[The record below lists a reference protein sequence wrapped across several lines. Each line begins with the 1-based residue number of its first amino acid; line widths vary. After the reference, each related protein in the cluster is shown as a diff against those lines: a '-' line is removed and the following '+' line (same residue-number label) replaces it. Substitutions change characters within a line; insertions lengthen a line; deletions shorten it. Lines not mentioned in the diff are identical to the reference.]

1 MRVLCPGIVLWMVVL
16 GLASG
21 ALGQSAPAAS
31 PPAAAAAPPSPVAHG
46 LYVVAYRTP
55 RHISYSSPDIFH
67 GITQTVLDFL
77 SEHHVPVMR
86 DPERETTIETS
97 ELFSTDSMV
106 RLAREAGAG
115 HLLYVTVDRPLT
127 KWVKITVQCYDL
139 AGKQLWQEEAS
150 NGGGMSGKGGLA
162 KTLTKLREQLQA
174 RAGQTCLAGDAP
186 PATAPAKP

>member
-1 MRVLCPGIVLWMVVL
+1 MGARGFCVFILLVIA
-16 GLASG
+16 GLA
-21 ALGQSAPAAS
+21 ALAAGTAPAS
-31 PPAAAAAPPSPVAHG
+31 FPPPSPAPAEAVGHG
-46 LYVVAYRTP
+46 SYVMVYRTP

-77 SEHHVPVMR
+77 GEHHVPVVR
-86 DPERETTIETS
+86 DPDRETTIETS

-106 RLAREAGAG
+106 RLARGAGAA

-150 NGGGMSGKGGLA
+150 NGGGVSGKSGLN
-162 KTLTKLREQLQA
+162 KTLATLREKLQA
-174 RAGQTCLAGDAP
+174 RAGQACLAGDAS
-186 PATAPAKP
+186 PAPAPAKP